1 MADDNVVPIEHQI
14 PGRHR
19 IEGTADLEIAY
30 NRRGDDVVVRVNKRG
45 VQVFRVLLVDAAK
58 EMTDD
63 DPLKFNVISPD
74 QVFTIGDMD
83 EGVRRSIKAG

>member
-1 MADDNVVPIEHQI
+1 MADDNVVPIEQQI

-45 VQVFRVLLVDAAK
+45 CRCSACCWS
-58 EMTDD
+58 M
-63 DPLKFNVISPD
+63 PP
-74 QVFTIGDMD
+74 
-83 EGVRRSIKAG
+83 RR